1 MSHMFQGCSSLKEL
15 NVSNFNTN
23 NVTDMSGMFYKC
35 KSLMQLNLSNFKNK
49 NATNMNSILWRY
61 SNKLKKKYSE
71 KNDNIKLVC
80 HL

>member
-1 MSHMFQGCSSLKEL
+1 
-15 NVSNFNTN
+15 
-23 NVTDMSGMFYKC
+23 MSGMFYKC